1 LSSAHPYKNDN
12 ARLVKEN
19 NDLHLELI
27 KCREQLDH
35 HMKGIDQLFLYFIL
49 ILFKIEFKSQLRKL
63 EHENADLRFLNTQ
76 YIHRLRSLEKESR
89 QKDNKILEL
98 QEKNFQAVVQT
109 PGKTKNKQFC
119 FPRNCNI

>member
-1 LSSAHPYKNDN
+1 
-12 ARLVKEN
+12 
-19 NDLHLELI
+19 
-27 KCREQLDH
+27 
-35 HMKGIDQLFLYFIL
+35 MK
-49 ILFKIEFKSQLRKL
+49 EFKSQLRKL

-109 PGKTKNKQFC
+109 PGIESKKIRFMRC
-119 FPRNCNI
+119 FSLYSI

>member
-1 LSSAHPYKNDN
+1 MVIIY
-12 ARLVKEN
+12 
-19 NDLHLELI
+19 
-27 KCREQLDH
+27 
-35 HMKGIDQLFLYFIL
+35 LFFSLL
-49 ILFKIEFKSQLRKL
+49 IEFKNQLRKV

-109 PGKTKNKQFC
+109 PGIKRLINLF
-119 FPRNCNI
+119 I

>member
-1 LSSAHPYKNDN
+1 MRKKNTIQTDDLS
-12 ARLVKEN
+12 
-19 NDLHLELI
+19 
-27 KCREQLDH
+27 
-35 HMKGIDQLFLYFIL
+35 IL
-49 ILFKIEFKSQLRKL
+49 LCNLEFKSQLRKL

-109 PGKTKNKQFC
+109 PGTAQSTAILEKTHWHIFFFRWK
-119 FPRNCNI
+119 